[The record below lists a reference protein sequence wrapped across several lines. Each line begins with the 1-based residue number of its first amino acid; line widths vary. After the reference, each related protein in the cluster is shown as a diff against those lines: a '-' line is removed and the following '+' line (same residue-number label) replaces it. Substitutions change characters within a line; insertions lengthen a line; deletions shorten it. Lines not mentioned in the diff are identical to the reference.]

1 MVIQGPFLHDL
12 PTGYVDE
19 NSIVLHAVKLGGAD
33 QSASGTGEGRTDN
46 QHVGRLQELIEPLRC
61 SDPIHPLIGSAMPVD
76 GVHPH
81 ADAVHQPPAR
91 GSDAAKAEYSADPAR
106 EYAVVRELIKLAKF
120 DVSVLQDQ
128 ALGGGKCH
136 RQRVLSH
143 RLGVTA
149 AVGCH
154 WHPLRELAQR
164 NEVHATDHELD
175 QPRAV
180 QQLCLAGPQL
190 FRGIEC
196 QEDAGVAQR
205 FGAGRLIELGEVYNI
220 ACTGESVGNDRLTLL
235 AQFEGD
241 DERWSA
247 KLHASPRLARL
258 GSRSRAEYVLI
269 GALRSENRSG
279 QMVAAKKLPGRE
291 VERSVARAR

>member
-1 MVIQGPFLHDL
+1 
-12 PTGYVDE
+12 
-19 NSIVLHAVKLGGAD
+19 
-33 QSASGTGEGRTDN
+33 
-46 QHVGRLQELIEPLRC
+46 
-61 SDPIHPLIGSAMPVD
+61 MPVD

-81 ADAVHQPPAR
+81 ADAVHQPPGR
-91 GSDAAKAEYSADPAR
+91 GSDAAKAEDSAYPTR
-106 EYAVVRELIKLAKF
+106 EHAVLRELIKLAKF
-120 DVSVLQDQ
+120 DVFVLQDQ

-190 FRGIEC
+190 FGGIEC
-196 QEDAGVAQR
+196 QEDAGLAQR
-205 FGAGRLIELGEVYNI
+205 FGASRLIELGKIYNI
-220 ACTGESVGNDRLTLL
+220 TCAGEGVGDDRLTLL

-247 KLHASPRLARL
+247 KLHASPRLA
-258 GSRSRAEYVLI
+258 V
-269 GALRSENRSG
+269 RSENRSD
-279 QMVAAKKLPGRE
+279 QMAAAKKLTAAILARRAAKGSRGKRTRPGPRQYT
-291 VERSVARAR
+291 VADLERARDRVAAAERRIDNDHTSNPNRGRAGLERAQLELHIIESQLRLRGLLE